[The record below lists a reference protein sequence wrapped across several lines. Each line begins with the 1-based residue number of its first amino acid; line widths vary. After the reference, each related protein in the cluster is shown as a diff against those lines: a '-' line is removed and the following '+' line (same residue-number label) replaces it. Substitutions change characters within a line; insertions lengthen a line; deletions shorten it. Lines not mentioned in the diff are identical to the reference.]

1 MSNELCPQTLQQAI
15 EYFADEDTCH
25 AFMVSMRWV
34 NGVTCPRC
42 GCEDSGRIKFI
53 ETRRIWRCNACKKQF
68 SVKVGT
74 IFEDSPLP
82 MKSWL
87 GAVWMIV
94 NAKNGISSC
103 EIARSLGV
111 TQKTAWFMAHRIRLA
126 LQAGS
131 FEKLK
136 GQVEADETFIGGKA
150 SNMHKAEREKKIKG
164 RGSVGKAVVLGLLER
179 QDGKPSKVRA
189 KVVKDTT
196 SETLQS
202 EVRENVEA
210 GSELF
215 TDAWKSYRGL
225 GVEYQHRFVDH
236 AVAYVDGQVSTNGL
250 ENFWCLL
257 KRTVK
262 GTYVAVDAQH
272 LFRYLDEQAYRY
284 NNRKSNDAER
294 FLKAVKW
301 VSGKRL
307 TRAEL
312 TSK

>member
-1 MSNELCPQTLQQAI
+1 
-15 EYFADEDTCH
+15 
-25 AFMVSMRWV
+25 
-34 NGVTCPRC
+34 
-42 GCEDSGRIKFI
+42 
-53 ETRRIWRCNACKKQF
+53 
-68 SVKVGT
+68 
-74 IFEDSPLP
+74 
-82 MKSWL
+82 
-87 GAVWMIV
+87 
-94 NAKNGISSC
+94 
-103 EIARSLGV
+103 
-111 TQKTAWFMAHRIRLA
+111 MAHRIRLA

-131 FEKLK
+131 FEKLS

-150 SNMHKAEREKKIKG
+150 SNMHKAEREKKIQG
-164 RGSVGKAVVLGLLER
+164 RGTVGKSIVLGLLER

-196 SETLQS
+196 SETLQG

-225 GVEYQHRFVDH
+225 GADYQHQFVDH
-236 AVAYVDGQVSTNGL
+236 AIAYVDGQVSTNGL

-294 FLKAVKW
+294 FLKAVKS

-307 TRAEL
+307 TREEL
-312 TSK
+312 TKR